1 MLCKNCKHL
10 KSVRTGYISHISHR
24 SFCKIAPGDGY
35 EGTGLGVY
43 PWYDKPH
50 PKCPLKN
57 KKVG

>member
-1 MLCKNCKHL
+1 MQDIQPYHGNAVPPMLA
-10 KSVRTGYISHISHR
+10 RAIA
-24 SFCKIAPGDGY
+24 KIAPGDGY